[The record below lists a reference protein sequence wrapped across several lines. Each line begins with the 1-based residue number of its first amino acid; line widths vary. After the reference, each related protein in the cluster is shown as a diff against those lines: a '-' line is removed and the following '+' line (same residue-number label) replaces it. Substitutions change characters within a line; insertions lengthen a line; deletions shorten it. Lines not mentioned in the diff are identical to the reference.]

1 MLQCVIPEI
10 SHYCI
15 RQYDWIRGYASS
27 PRSMFPIILC
37 KAEWL
42 LSQNSRGFESYN
54 LGKQWISCSPFFP
67 NHLLLSLSKR
77 HTSVSYILTYI
88 IILPPSSIFDC
99 SINTYIFFPFSS
111 LFFLFNGLLVL
122 DQFPWINFF
131 FVKKIIQWN
140 PVNTVTNGPKK
151 NWQYWQGG
159 HIYDDFFFFTR
170 KCMAVIMRWLYYWG
184 CRKAWFHCLR

>member
-1 MLQCVIPEI
+1 MFKVIEETNIRTFYTPSSKVPQVMAFFLFFWVSIPSIDKLTSPEKVVMLQCVIPEI
-10 SHYCI
+10 SHYCS

-42 LSQNSRGFESYN
+42 LSQSSRGFESYN
-54 LGKQWISCSPFFP
+54 LEKQWISCSPFFP

-111 LFFLFNGLLVL
+111 LFFFCLMVRWF
-122 DQFPWINFF
+122 WINSRELIFF
-131 FVKKIIQWN
+131 RQKD
-140 PVNTVTNGPKK
+140 NTVEP
-151 NWQYWQGG
+151 
-159 HIYDDFFFFTR
+159 
-170 KCMAVIMRWLYYWG
+170 C
-184 CRKAWFHCLR
+184 